1 MIVTISVIAYTNMM
15 EIRFSR
21 HAKNKLILYKL
32 SQAEIEEAINSSER
46 LNQGEKTESRRG
58 KLRIIWLRVGSH
70 ALVIT
75 VIRTTERWMMVGKT
89 RIPEIPKRA
98 LKIEY
103 EPEVD
108 VLTIYLQE
116 PETPLDHSAEAEP
129 GLILNYSGDGSLS
142 SIEILDASKRYPTGQ
157 LAAHSVDEFI
167 DLRTASELSTIAPV
181 TLRTQ
186 AEKGKL
192 WAIRLGG
199 QWVTTRD
206 RLQQYIDSR
215 ARKAKTSN

>member
-1 MIVTISVIAYTNMM
+1 MV
-15 EIRFSR
+15 R
-21 HAKNKLILYKL
+21 
-32 SQAEIEEAINSSER
+32 EA
-46 LNQGEKTESRRG
+46 
-58 KLRIIWLRVGSH
+58 RVQ
-70 ALVIT
+70 
-75 VIRTTERWMMVGKT
+75 
-89 RIPEIPKRA
+89 EIPKGA

-116 PETPLDHSAEAEP
+116 PEISLNYSSEAGP
-129 GLILNYSGDGSLS
+129 GVILNYAEDGSLS
-142 SIEILDASKRYPTGQ
+142 SIEILDASKRYPSGQ

-186 AEKGKL
+186 AEKGRL

-206 RLQQYIDSR
+206 RLQQYIESR
-215 ARKAKTSN
+215 ARKYKTSN